1 MTMRQK
7 RTLLRIGIAAV
18 LFAVIFFLPFEGIR
32 KTLLLLIPFLVV
44 GWDVLYDAVRGVL
57 HGELLDEKF
66 LMTIASVGAIAIG
79 EAEEGVFVM
88 LFYQIGELFQS
99 VAVTRSRRSVAAL
112 MDIRPDIAHVER
124 ENETLDFDPS
134 EVSVGETVVVRP
146 GERIPLDGEVI
157 SGEALVDTSSL
168 TGESVPRTVCAG
180 DSVKGGFVDT
190 SGLLRVRVTAPFEES
205 TVSKILDLV
214 ENAVEKKAK
223 AEHFITRFAR
233 IYTPAV
239 VAAAVVCAFLPPLL
253 GLGSFSL
260 WIRRALIFLVISCPC
275 ALVISVPLGFFGGI
289 GGASAN
295 GILIKGANFMEVL
308 ANAETVLF
316 DKTGTLTKGTFRV
329 TKTSCTSEID
339 KIRLLRAAASAE
351 AQSLH
356 PIAKS
361 LTEALNEL
369 TGESPVKPNAVKEIS
384 GKGISADVNGK
395 AVLCGNRK
403 LLSENGISVPEV
415 GEAGTLVY
423 VAEDGYYL
431 GWVLISD
438 EIREDAANAV
448 NTLRSLGVKK
458 TVMLTGDNEKTA
470 KSVAEAVGL
479 DAYRASLLPEEKVTA
494 MEEYL
499 NGPERKGSLLYV
511 GDGIND
517 APVLMRADV
526 GIAMGGLGSDAA
538 IEAADVVIMTDQP
551 GKLPAAVSICRRTL
565 RIVRENI
572 VFALAVKIL
581 IMILGVLGIAG
592 MWLAAFA
599 DVGVAVIAILNSM
612 RTLALRGGRLRSAA
626 DVNVPR

>member
-1 MTMRQK
+1 MTERLSMRQK
-7 RTLLRIGIAAV
+7 RTLLRIAVTAV
-18 LFAVIFFLPFEGIR
+18 LFTAVIFLPFGGLW
-32 KTLLLLIPFLVV
+32 KTLLLLVPFLIV
-44 GWDVLYDAVRGVL
+44 GWDVLYDAVLGIL

-66 LMTIASVGAIAIG
+66 LMTVASVGAIAIG

-88 LFYQIGELFQS
+88 LFYQVGELFQS
-99 VAVTRSRRSVAAL
+99 IAVTRSRRSVAAL

-124 ENETLDFDPS
+124 ADGTSDVDPA
-134 EVSVGETVVVRP
+134 EVSVGEIVVVRP
-146 GERIPLDGEVI
+146 GERIPLDGKVI
-157 SGEALVDTSSL
+157 SGEALIDTSSL
-168 TGESVPRTVCAG
+168 TGEPVPRAVQTG
-180 DSVKGGFVDT
+180 DAVKSGCVDT
-190 SGLLRVRVTAPFEES
+190 SGLLRIRVTAPFEES

-239 VAAAVVCAFLPPLL
+239 VAGAVACAFLPPLM

-260 WIRRALIFLVISCPC
+260 WIHRALIFLVISCPC

-295 GILIKGANFMEVL
+295 GILIKGANYMEVL

-329 TKTSCTSEID
+329 TKTSCIDAESE
-339 KIRLLRAAASAE
+339 IRLLRAAASAE
-351 AQSLH
+351 AMSLH
-356 PIAKS
+356 PIARS
-361 LTEALNEL
+361 LTEALSEC
-369 TGESPVKPNAVKEIS
+369 TGELPDRPEAVKEIS
-384 GKGISADVNGK
+384 GKGIIASVGGK
-395 AVLCGNRK
+395 TVLCGSKK
-403 LLSENGISVPEV
+403 LLSDYGIPVPDV
-415 GEAGTLVY
+415 TEAGTLVY
-423 VAEDGYYL
+423 VAEDGKYL

-438 EIREDAANAV
+438 EIRGDAAEAV
-448 NTLRSLGVKK
+448 KALYSFGVKQ

-470 KSVAEAVGL
+470 KSVTDAVGL
-479 DAYRASLLPEEKVTA
+479 DGYRASLLSADKVA
-494 MEEYL
+494 VLEEYL
-499 NGPERKGSLLYV
+499 SDPDRKGSLIYV

-581 IMILGVLGIAG
+581 ILILGVFGIAG

-612 RTLALRGGRLRSAA
+612 RTLSFHGEY
-626 DVNVPR
+626 